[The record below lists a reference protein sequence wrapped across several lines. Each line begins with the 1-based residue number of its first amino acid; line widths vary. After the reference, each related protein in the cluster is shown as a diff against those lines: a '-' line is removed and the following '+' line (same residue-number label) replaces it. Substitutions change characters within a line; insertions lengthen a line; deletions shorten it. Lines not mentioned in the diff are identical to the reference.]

1 MAKIRRYYTEQYLY
15 GIKNSL
21 TDQLKTSLGPNLSK
35 VEDAVSEGL
44 SWLEGNSNGT
54 KEMYDEK
61 HKEVEAV
68 CMPLLKEAYGQEGV
82 GGAGGLGGMGGM
94 GGMEGMEDMLK
105 NLSPEQ
111 KMQFEELVKKKEE
124 NKIDEL
130 D

>member
-1 MAKIRRYYTEQYLY
+1 MKQKNIRMN

-21 TDQLKTSLGPNLSK
+21 TDQLKSSLGPNLSK

-44 SWLEGNSNGT
+44 AWLEGNGGGT

-68 CMPLLKEAYGQEGV
+68 CMPLLKEAYGQEG
-82 GGAGGLGGMGGM
+82 AGGI
-94 GGMEGMEDMLK
+94 EDMLK
-105 NLSPEQ
+105 NMTPEQ
-111 KMQFEELVKKKEE
+111 RMQFEELAKTKEE